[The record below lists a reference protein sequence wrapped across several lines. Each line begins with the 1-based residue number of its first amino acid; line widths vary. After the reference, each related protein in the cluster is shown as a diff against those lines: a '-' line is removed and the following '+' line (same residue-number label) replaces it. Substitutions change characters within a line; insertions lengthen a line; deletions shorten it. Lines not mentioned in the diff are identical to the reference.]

1 MVKQY
6 AIPLTVVLVIVAIGT
21 WKQGVYTDRFTWI
34 EQDTEQLD
42 NFTKRLEHVPLEFG
56 DWVGEIKAYN
66 EDQFIRSKCNGCF
79 SSMYENKR
87 TGDAVTVYL
96 VSGTARNTTIHTPDW
111 CYRGAGYEMQAKPNS
126 YKIASEDM
134 SSEFVT
140 TTFNRE
146 TAFEQQHLRIFWTFT
161 ENGTW
166 EGPVRAKIHFA
177 GKSALFKMYLISP
190 ILKRDDSVESSPAK
204 KFAEDFMP
212 ILTRVLF
219 PPAENEAE
227 TSTPS

>member
-1 MVKQY
+1 MLKQY

-21 WKQGVYTDRFTWI
+21 WKQAVYTDRFTWI
-34 EQDTEQLD
+34 EQDLEQLD
-42 NFTKRLEHVPLEFG
+42 NFTERLEHVPLEFG
-56 DWVGEIKAYN
+56 NWVGEVKPYN
-66 EDQFIRSKCNGCF
+66 EEQFLRSKCKGCF
-79 SSMYENKR
+79 SSIFENKR

-111 CYRGAGYEMQAKPNS
+111 CYRGAGFDMQAKPFP
-126 YKIASEDM
+126 YTIESEDM

-146 TAFEQQHLRIFWTFT
+146 TAFEQQHLRILWTFSG
-161 ENGTW
+161 NGTW

-190 ILKRDDSVESSPAK
+190 ILKRDDSIEASPAK
-204 KFAEDFMP
+204 QFAEDFMP

-219 PPAENEAE
+219 PPTETEAE
-227 TSTPS
+227 TATPS

>member
-56 DWVGEIKAYN
+56 DWVGEVKAYN

-96 VSGTARNTTIHTPDW
+96 VSGTARNATIHTPDW
-111 CYRGAGYEMQAKPNS
+111 CYRGAGYEMKAKPNS
-126 YKIASEDM
+126 YRISSDDI

-146 TAFEQQHLRIFWTFT
+146 TAFEQQHLRIFWTFS

-204 KFAEDFMP
+204 QFAEDFMP
-212 ILTRVLF
+212 ILTEVLF